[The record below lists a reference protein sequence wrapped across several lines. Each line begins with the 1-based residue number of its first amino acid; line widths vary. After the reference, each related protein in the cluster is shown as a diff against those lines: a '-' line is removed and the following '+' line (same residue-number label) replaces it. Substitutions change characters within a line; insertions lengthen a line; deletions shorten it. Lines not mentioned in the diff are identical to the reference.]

1 MITSQVD
8 DVDWQVDNLFSEI
21 LLSSRTWNNNDT
33 NEYATYWAAFYLNKI
48 STHKKLSS
56 YLILI

>member
-21 LLSSRTWNNNDT
+21 LLSSWTWNNNDT
-33 NEYATYWAAFYLNKI
+33 NEYATYWAVFYLNKI

-56 YLILI
+56 YSILI